1 MTKNNLKIVKSN
13 KSQEAETKEKN
24 KALEAAISQID
35 ENFGKGS
42 VMKLG
47 QKAILNIESISTGS
61 LSLDLALGIG
71 GLPKGRV
78 VEIYGPESSGKT
90 TLALQVVAEAQKT
103 GGICGFI
110 DAEHALDPVYAKK
123 LGVKTEELLI
133 SQPDTGEQA
142 LEIADTLIKSGSIS
156 VLVIDSVAA
165 LTPRAELEG
174 EMGDHHVGLQSRLMS
189 QALRKLTSSIAK
201 TNTMVIFINQIRM
214 KIGIMFGNP
223 ETTSGGNALKFYSS
237 VRMDIRRIGAI
248 KEKEQIIGNS
258 TRVKVVKKESPTEY
272 AHRYEIKFSG
282 DMKKVADFIEDIEGV
297 EILSIGNSLELIK
310 DLGDAA
316 VVSGQYGLDGFNG
329 THGIGH
335 TRMATESDVDIRS
348 AHPYWAYQFS
358 DVAEV
363 HNGQLTNYWTNRRA
377 LERKGHRF
385 SSNCDSEL
393 IAVYIADRMNQ
404 GDDLETAMKN
414 SVEYLDGVF
423 TYLVATQD
431 ELGMAKDVMAAK
443 PMVVYEGDDMIALAS
458 EEVAIRKLFDHHIE
472 TFDPYHGEVRVW
484 QH

>member
-1 MTKNNLKIVKSN
+1 MCGIAGIIHK
-13 KSQEAETKEKN
+13 QA
-24 KALEAAISQID
+24 
-35 ENFGKGS
+35 GKG
-42 VMKLG
+42 
-47 QKAILNIESISTGS
+47 ANIGEQMTSMLQALKHRGPDSTGY
-61 LSLDLALGIG
+61 AM
-71 GLPKGRV
+71 
-78 VEIYGPESSGKT
+78 YGEDNGNQIMRFK
-90 TLALQVVAEAQKT
+90 VAEAADLE
-103 GGICGFI
+103 GSYDIH
-110 DAEHALDPVYAKK
+110 AEIEGRLAL
-123 LGVKTEELLI
+123 
-133 SQPDTGEQA
+133 
-142 LEIADTLIKSGSIS
+142 
-156 VLVIDSVAA
+156 IDSR
-165 LTPRAELEG
+165 LAELG
-174 EMGDHHVGLQSRLMS
+174 
-189 QALRKLTSSIAK
+189 
-201 TNTMVIFINQIRM
+201 
-214 KIGIMFGNP
+214 
-223 ETTSGGNALKFYSS
+223 
-237 VRMDIRRIGAI
+237 
-248 KEKEQIIGNS
+248 
-258 TRVKVVKKESPTEY
+258 VKVVKKESPTEY
-272 AHRYEIKFSG
+272 AHRYEIEFSG
-282 DMKKVADFIEDIEGV
+282 DMKKVADFVEDIEGV

-316 VVSGQYGLDGFNG
+316 IVSGQYGLDGFNG

-348 AHPYWAYQFS
+348 AHPYWAYPFS
-358 DVAEV
+358 DVAVV

-423 TYLVATQD
+423 TYLVATKD

-458 EEVAIRKLFDHHIE
+458 EEVAIRKLFDHRIE